1 MKPIRAI
8 LLSAALLTSGATF
21 AAAQAVVP
29 VQWGWGW
36 QNHND
41 DRQAFRDGYR
51 QGQWDA
57 RQGRRADWDDR
68 CRYRENDDRVAFRN
82 GYFQGYREV
91 SVQYRRGD
99 GDHDGDDGYS
109 RGNRGG
115 YGAYGGNGGYG
126 GYAFNAA
133 RQYGFQDGLNDG
145 RADRNTGHSFRPT
158 HDRNYKHADRGYD
171 PRFGYLNQ
179 YKAAYRQAYQ
189 QGYQQGYNSGV
200 WRRR

>member
-1 MKPIRAI
+1 MKPLRAI
-8 LLSAALLTSGATF
+8 VLSAALLTSGATF

-36 QNHND
+36 QHRDGD
-41 DRQAFRDGYR
+41 DRAAFRDGYR

-68 CRYRENDDRVAFRN
+68 CNYRDNDDRVAFRN
-82 GYFQGYREV
+82 GYTQGYREV
-91 SVQYRRGD
+91 SAEYRRGD
-99 GDHDGDDGYS
+99 GDNDGDDGYY
-109 RGNRGG
+109 RGDRGG
-115 YGAYGGNGGYG
+115 YGAYGGYG

-145 RADRNTGHSFRPT
+145 RADRNNGHSFRPG
-158 HDRNYKHADRGYD
+158 HDSNYRHADRGYD
-171 PRFGYLNQ
+171 PRFGNLNG

-189 QGYQQGYNSGV
+189 QGYQQGYNSGGG
-200 WRRR
+200 WGRR